1 MEPHRY
7 RLITSED
14 EIAPLVDR
22 LRAAAVIG
30 IDTETTGLDPFQ
42 SRLRLLQLA
51 LPGEVAIIDCFEL
64 TREQLRPLAPL
75 MAAPRPVK
83 VAHNAKFD
91 GKFLR
96 HHLGMTLDGVFDTY
110 LASLLLSAGSETDRH
125 GLEPVVARYLNRSI
139 DKQAQRSDWSGSL
152 TPAQLEYAAS
162 DAAILLPL
170 YDVLHEWLDKA
181 DLLVTA
187 DIEFDC
193 LRAVIGLELT
203 GVHLDVERWRG
214 LIASMRS
221 EQAGVEAELQ
231 AALSGAARQFTLF
244 GDPEPINLDSPAQVR
259 DALVHLGIEIDDTR
273 EWRLQR
279 LAPDHPIVATLLRHR
294 HLSKNLSA
302 FGDNIL
308 EMINPVTG
316 RLHPEYRQIG
326 SPTGRMTSSSPSLQ
340 QIPHTTE
347 YRSCFRAPAGCQLI
361 VADYSQIEMR
371 ILADFSRD
379 EALLG
384 AFDRGADLHRQTAA
398 DMFGLPLDQ
407 ITQRQREYAKGLNYG
422 LIYGMGAE
430 GLASRLDA
438 SVAEATSLIER
449 YFAAYP
455 RVASWLEEAAQ
466 RAVDE
471 GKARTA
477 AGRLWIFRLDP
488 HDPQQLAAL
497 RRVGKNAPIQGTA
510 SDIFKRAIRL
520 LEESLQRFNTG
531 KDARIV
537 NAIHD
542 ELVVEAAT
550 PIAAEVEQL
559 VAQTM
564 IASAREFL
572 TRVEVEVDVVVA
584 DAWLK
589 GK

>member
-1 MEPHRY
+1 
-7 RLITSED
+7 
-14 EIAPLVDR
+14 
-22 LRAAAVIG
+22 
-30 IDTETTGLDPFQ
+30 
-42 SRLRLLQLA
+42 
-51 LPGEVAIIDCFEL
+51 
-64 TREQLRPLAPL
+64 
-75 MAAPRPVK
+75 
-83 VAHNAKFD
+83 
-91 GKFLR
+91 
-96 HHLGMTLDGVFDTY
+96 
-110 LASLLLSAGSETDRH
+110 
-125 GLEPVVARYLNRSI
+125 
-139 DKQAQRSDWSGSL
+139 
-152 TPAQLEYAAS
+152 
-162 DAAILLPL
+162 
-170 YDVLHEWLDKA
+170 
-181 DLLVTA
+181 
-187 DIEFDC
+187 
-193 LRAVIGLELT
+193 VIGLELN

-259 DALVHLGIEIDDTR
+259 DALVHLGIEVDDTR

-340 QIPHTTE
+340 QIPHATE

-477 AGRLWIFRLDP
+477 SGRLWIFRLDP

-520 LEESLQRFNTG
+520 LEESLQRFNAG
-531 KDARIV
+531 QDARIV

-572 TRVEVEVDVVVA
+572 TRVEVEVDVVTT

>member
-1 MEPHRY
+1 MERHPY
-7 RLITSED
+7 RLINDAE
-14 EIAPLVDR
+14 EIQPLVER
-22 LRAAAVIG
+22 LRQAPVIG

-51 LPGEVAIIDCFEL
+51 VSEEVAIIDCFQL
-64 TREQLRPLAPL
+64 TREELQPLAPL
-75 MAAPRPVK
+75 LAAPRPVK

-96 HHLGMTLDGVFDTY
+96 YHLGMVLEGLFDTY

-125 GLEPVVARYLNRSI
+125 GLEPVVARYLNRAI
-139 DKQAQRSDWSGSL
+139 DKQAQRSDWSGPL
-152 TPAQLEYAAS
+152 TAAQLEYAAS

-170 YDVLHEWLDKA
+170 YDVMREWLDKA
-181 DLLVTA
+181 DLLVVA

-193 LRAVIGLELT
+193 LRSVIGLELN
-203 GVHLDVERWRG
+203 GAHLDVERWRR
-214 LIASMRS
+214 LIDGMRA
-221 EQAGVEAELQ
+221 ELAGVESELQ

-244 GDPEPINLDSPAQVR
+244 GDPEPINLDSPSQVR
-259 DALVHLGIEIDDTR
+259 EALAHLGIEIEDTR
-273 EWRLQR
+273 EWRLQK

-316 RLHPEYRQIG
+316 RLHPDYRQIG
-326 SPTGRMTSSSPSLQ
+326 TPTGRMTSGSPSLQ
-340 QIPHTTE
+340 QVPHSVE
-347 YRSCFRAPAGCQLI
+347 YRSCFRAPAGYQLI

-379 EALLG
+379 EALLN
-384 AFDRGADLHRQTAA
+384 AFDHGADLHRQTAA

-455 RVASWLEEAAQ
+455 GVARWLEEAAR

-477 AGRLWIFRLDP
+477 SGRLWIFRLDP
-488 HDPQQLAAL
+488 QDPQQQAAL

-520 LEESLQRFNTG
+520 LEEALEG
-531 KDARIV
+531 LDARLV

-542 ELVVEAAT
+542 ELVVEVAT

-559 VAQTM
+559 VGRTM
-564 IASAREFL
+564 VASAREFL
-572 TRVEVEVDVVVA
+572 TRVPVEVDVVIA